1 MQPRPW
7 TSLGEN
13 NECLAQVWGF
23 RTCTTVVSV
32 VSAESPF
39 WSLGSPFCRSGVLP
53 DVRVPTTG
61 VSLSYDK
68 CSPPMGFATAHDT
81 TISRLLP
88 DGFRNNR

>member
-1 MQPRPW
+1 MNARPRSGGSILVQW
-7 TSLGEN
+7 CVRCVGGEP
-13 NECLAQVWGF
+13 L
-23 RTCTTVVSV
+23 
-32 VSAESPF
+32 

-68 CSPPMGFATAHDT
+68 CSPPMGFATALDT

>member
-1 MQPRPW
+1 MPGPG
-7 TSLGEN
+7 LGVPYLYNSGVRCVGGEP
-13 NECLAQVWGF
+13 L
-23 RTCTTVVSV
+23 
-32 VSAESPF
+32 